1 MRQPRLAARLL
12 HADNQRAAAV
22 ERTGGYRIAY
32 CFRHGQA
39 LAAEHGFVRLALAF
53 QHHSVGRQHLARL
66 HQQHFATRQPRHHS
80 FFHLRRIRIIR
91 QPVAKRRHQLH
102 QPLGRITRLAPRQLF
117 QIAPAQ
123 QQEHKHR
130 HRIEINSLFPPL
142 KQRPKAT

>member
-12 HADNQRAAAV
+12 HPDNQRAAAV
-22 ERTGGYRIAY
+22 ERAGGYRIAC

-39 LAAEHGFVRLALAF
+39 LAAEHGFVCLALAL
-53 QHHSVGRQHLARL
+53 QHYPVCRQHLARL
-66 HQQHFATRQPRHHS
+66 HQQHFAARQPRHHC
-80 FFHLRRIRIIR
+80 FFHLRRIWIIR

-117 QIAPAQ
+117 QITPAQ

-130 HRIEINSLFPPL
+130 HRIEINPLFPPL
-142 KQRPKAT
+142 KQRPQAT